1 MCVGG
6 VGRVEAGTFYGIE
19 NMGDTS
25 THSPALSNL
34 NVPRPASFFQPLLF
48 LQRTFVCVLR
58 ENSRPCGVYWR
69 KRH

>member
-6 VGRVEAGTFYGIE
+6 VGRVEAETFYGIE